1 MLRRKLLTRIGL
13 LIGAFVCGAVV
24 AIVLLQRVV
33 QDIDRVNQD
42 TALLTDSLN
51 ELSAAITA
59 FEAQRLAENNAITD
73 PTVTIEAALGVEEA
87 MARLAAHPITQPPEG
102 QAAEVFTRI
111 AALIPG
117 FTEGAR
123 QGQPGASS
131 DAQAL
136 AASIVLRSEIR
147 TLGQIVTDYVGTERT
162 QLGKKFR
169 ALVLGLTLAAIVMV
183 NASAIILLHTAY
195 MILRPVDQL
204 VEASR
209 ELAKEHFEHRVEI
222 DRDDEF
228 GELAHA
234 YNRLAAQLAA
244 NEERKMETL
253 RQVAVAL
260 NHDLNN
266 TLAAIELELR
276 LVDLQTG
283 GNPRLTERF
292 QRMHQSLARVAKAV
306 RSLTEVRRI
315 VLTEYMPGQMMLDL
329 ERSVSSDDA
338 HPPPSIPDHPPP
350 DSPAEDRPTE
360 GRMEAPSS

>member
-24 AIVLLQRVV
+24 AIILLQSVV
-33 QDIDRVNQD
+33 RDIDRVNLD
-42 TALLTDSLN
+42 TAGLTDSVN

-59 FEAQRLAENNAITD
+59 LESQRLAENTAVAD
-73 PTVTIEAALGVEEA
+73 PAAKLEALVRVDEAMRALG
-87 MARLAAHPITQPPEG
+87 AHEIASPGGP
-102 QAAEVFTRI
+102 AAEVFVRI
-111 AALIPG
+111 ASLLPS
-117 FTEGAR
+117 FTEGYR
-123 QGQPGASS
+123 EGRPIS

-136 AASIVLRSEIR
+136 ASSIVLRAQIR
-147 TLGQIVTDYVGTERT
+147 ELGQITADHVSAERA
-162 QLGKKFR
+162 QLGSYFR
-169 ALVLGLTLAAIVMV
+169 LLVLGLTLAAIVMV
-183 NASAIILLHTAY
+183 NVSAVVLLHTVY

-204 VEASR
+204 VDASR
-209 ELAKEHFEHRVEI
+209 ELAQERFDHRVEI
-222 DRDDEF
+222 DQDDEF

-234 YNRLAAQLAA
+234 YNRLAQQLAA
-244 NEERKMETL
+244 NEARKMETL

-306 RSLTEVRRI
+306 RSLAEVRRI

-329 ERSVSSDDA
+329 ERSVSSEDTVGGI
-338 HPPPSIPDHPPP
+338 PPAGPSPHKGEAP
-350 DSPAEDRPTE
+350 RQ
-360 GRMEAPSS
+360 GRAEAPSS

>member
-13 LIGAFVCGAVV
+13 LIGAFVGGAVV
-24 AIVLLQRVV
+24 AIVLLQSVV
-33 QDIDRVNQD
+33 RDIDRVNLD
-42 TALLTDSLN
+42 TAGLTDSVN

-59 FEAQRLAENNAITD
+59 LESQRLAENTAVAD
-73 PTVTIEAALGVEEA
+73 PANKLEALVRVDEA
-87 MARLAAHPITQPPEG
+87 MRSLAAHPITAAPGAP
-102 QAAEVFTRI
+102 AAEVFVRI
-111 AALIPG
+111 ASLLPS
-117 FTEGAR
+117 FTEGYR
-123 QGQPGASS
+123 EGRPIS

-136 AASIVLRSEIR
+136 ASSIVLRAQIR
-147 TLGQIVTDYVGTERT
+147 ELGQITADHVSAERA
-162 QLGKKFR
+162 QLGSYFR
-169 ALVLGLTLAAIVMV
+169 LLVLGLTLAAIVMV
-183 NASAIILLHTAY
+183 NISAVVLLHTVY

-204 VEASR
+204 VDASR
-209 ELAKEHFEHRVEI
+209 ELAQERFDHRVEI
-222 DRDDEF
+222 DQDDEF

-234 YNRLAAQLAA
+234 YNRLAQQLAA
-244 NEERKMETL
+244 NEARKMETL

-306 RSLTEVRRI
+306 RSLAEVRRI

-329 ERSVSSDDA
+329 ERSVSSEDTVGGIPTA
-338 HPPPSIPDHPPP
+338 GPSPHKGEAP
-350 DSPAEDRPTE
+350 RQ
-360 GRMEAPSS
+360 GRAEAPSS

>member
-24 AIVLLQRVV
+24 AIVLLQSVV
-33 QDIDRVNQD
+33 RDIDRVNLD
-42 TALLTDSLN
+42 TARLTDSVN

-59 FEAQRLAENNAITD
+59 LESQRLAENTAVAD
-73 PTVTIEAALGVEEA
+73 PAAKLEALVRVDEAMRALGAHEIA
-87 MARLAAHPITQPPEG
+87 APGGLAADIF
-102 QAAEVFTRI
+102 VRI
-111 AALIPG
+111 ASLLPS
-117 FTEGAR
+117 FTEGYR
-123 QGQPGASS
+123 EGRPIS

-136 AASIVLRSEIR
+136 ASSIVLRAQIR
-147 TLGQIVTDYVGTERT
+147 ELGQITADHVSAERA
-162 QLGKKFR
+162 QLGSYFR
-169 ALVLGLTLAAIVMV
+169 LLVLGLTLAAIVMV
-183 NASAIILLHTAY
+183 NVSAVVLLHTVY

-204 VEASR
+204 VDASR
-209 ELAKEHFEHRVEI
+209 ELAQERFDHRVEI
-222 DRDDEF
+222 DQDDEF

-234 YNRLAAQLAA
+234 YNRLAQQLAA
-244 NEERKMETL
+244 NEARKMETL
-253 RQVAVAL
+253 RQVA

-306 RSLTEVRRI
+306 RSLAEVRRI

-329 ERSVSSDDA
+329 ERSVRSEDTVGGVPTA
-338 HPPPSIPDHPPP
+338 GPSPHKGEAP
-350 DSPAEDRPTE
+350 RQ
-360 GRMEAPSS
+360 GRAEAPSS

>member
-13 LIGAFVCGAVV
+13 LIGAFVAGAVV
-24 AIVLLQRVV
+24 AVVLLQRVV

-42 TALLTDSLN
+42 TALLTDGVN

-59 FEAQRLAENNAITD
+59 LEAQRLAESNPAID
-73 PTVTIEAALGVEEA
+73 PAAQIEALLGVEDA
-87 MARLAAHPITQPPEG
+87 MSKLGSHPITQPPDG
-102 QAAEVFTRI
+102 QAAEVFVRI
-111 AALIPG
+111 SSLLPG
-117 FTEGAR
+117 FTEGYRRGPPDAD
-123 QGQPGASS
+123 P

-136 AASIVLRSEIR
+136 AASIVLRGEIR
-147 TLGQIVTDYVGTERT
+147 RLGQITTEYVGAERS
-162 QLGKKFR
+162 QLGRYFR
-169 ALVLGLTLAAIVMV
+169 LLVLGLTLAAIVMV
-183 NASAIILLHTAY
+183 NASVVVLLHTVY

-204 VEASR
+204 VDASR
-209 ELAKEHFEHRVEI
+209 ELAQERFDHRVEI
-222 DRDDEF
+222 DQNDEF

-244 NEERKMETL
+244 NEERKMDTL

-283 GNPRLTERF
+283 GNPRLTARF

-306 RSLTEVRRI
+306 RSLAEVRRI
-315 VLTEYMPGQMMLDL
+315 VLTEYMPGQMMLDI
-329 ERSVSSDDA
+329 ERSVTTEDA
-338 HPPPSIPDHPPP
+338 VPAGEDVAKPD
-350 DSPAEDRPTE
+350 E
-360 GRMEAPSS
+360 GRLEAPSS

>member
-1 MLRRKLLTRIGL
+1 MLRRKLLTRVGL

-24 AIVLLQRVV
+24 AVVLLQSVV
-33 QDIDRVNQD
+33 RDIEAVNRD
-42 TALLTDSLN
+42 TAFLTDSVN

-59 FEAQRLAENNAITD
+59 FESQRLAENTAVAD
-73 PTVTIEAALGVEEA
+73 PAAQLDTLVGVDEA
-87 MARLAAHPITQPPEG
+87 MGRLASHEITRAPDGP
-102 QAAEVFTRI
+102 AADVFVRI
-111 AALIPG
+111 ASLLPG
-117 FTEGAR
+117 FTEGYR
-123 QGQPGASS
+123 RGLPVS

-136 AASIVLRSEIR
+136 ASSIVLRGEIR
-147 TLGQIVTDYVGTERT
+147 TLGQLTTDHVVAERT
-162 QLGKKFR
+162 RLGRYFR
-169 ALVLGLTLAAIVMV
+169 LLVLGLTLGAIVMV
-183 NASAIILLHTAY
+183 NVSAVVLLHTVY

-209 ELAKEHFEHRVEI
+209 ELAREQFGHRVEI
-222 DRDDEF
+222 DQGDEF

-234 YNRLAAQLAA
+234 YNQLAQQLAA

-266 TLAAIELELR
+266 PLAAIELELR
-276 LVDLQTG
+276 LGDLQTG

-306 RSLTEVRRI
+306 RSLAEVRRI

-329 ERSVSSDDA
+329 ERSVR
-338 HPPPSIPDHPPP
+338 
-350 DSPAEDRPTE
+350 AEDSAGDAPRVGLIPGKGGASAQ
-360 GRMEAPSS
+360 GRMGAPSP

>member
-1 MLRRKLLTRIGL
+1 MSRVENLNKTLRS
-13 LIGAFVCGAVV
+13 
-24 AIVLLQRVV
+24 LQSG
-33 QDIDRVNQD
+33 
-42 TALLTDSLN
+42 TP
-51 ELSAAITA
+51 E
-59 FEAQRLAENNAITD
+59 
-73 PTVTIEAALGVEEA
+73 IEAA
-87 MARLAAHPITQPPEG
+87 
-102 QAAEVFTRI
+102 
-111 AALIPG
+111 ALISEDGLMIASALPQHIEDARVAG
-117 FTEGAR
+117 MSSTLLSLGSRAATELERGALE
-123 QGQPGASS
+123 Q
-131 DAQAL
+131 
-136 AASIVLRSEIR
+136 VLIR
-147 TLGQIVTDYVGTERT
+147 GEHGYV
-162 QLGKKFR
+162 
-169 ALVLGLTLAAIVMV
+169 VMV

-209 ELAKEHFEHRVEI
+209 ELAKERFDYRVEI

-306 RSLTEVRRI
+306 RSLAEVRRI

-338 HPPPSIPDHPPP
+338 HQPPSIPAHPPP
-350 DSPAEDRPTE
+350 RDRKALGPPHRASLAHPPAMDR
-360 GRMEAPSS
+360 RRALPSCLAACSFS

>member
-24 AIVLLQRVV
+24 AVVLLQRVV

-42 TALLTDSLN
+42 TAILTDSLN
-51 ELSAAITA
+51 ELSAAITT

-73 PTVTIEAALGVEEA
+73 PTATIEAALGVEEA

-111 AALIPG
+111 ATLIPG
-117 FTEGAR
+117 FTNSPR
-123 QGQPGASS
+123 PGQPGASS

-136 AASIVLRSEIR
+136 AASIALRSEIR
-147 TLGQIVTDYVGTERT
+147 TLGQIVTDFVGNERT
-162 QLGKKFR
+162 QLGKYFR
-169 ALVLGLTLAAIVMV
+169 MLVLGLTLAAIVMV

-209 ELAKEHFEHRVEI
+209 ELAKERFDYRVEI

-306 RSLTEVRRI
+306 RSLAEVRRI

-338 HPPPSIPDHPPP
+338 HPPP
-350 DSPAEDRPTE
+350 DSPAE